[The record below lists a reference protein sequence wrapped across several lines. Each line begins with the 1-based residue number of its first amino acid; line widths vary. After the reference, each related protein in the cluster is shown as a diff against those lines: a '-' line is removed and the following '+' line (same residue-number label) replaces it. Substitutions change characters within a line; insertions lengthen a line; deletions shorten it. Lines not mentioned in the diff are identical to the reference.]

1 MTAYIKREIEK
12 TVYFSS
18 LMGTLTLSIE
28 YRLLYFL
35 IIYNLEINGLS
46 VNILLFPKSFFFFEV
61 SRL

>member
-1 MTAYIKREIEK
+1 MTAYMKREIEK

-18 LMGTLTLSIE
+18 IMGTRTLSIE

-46 VNILLFPKSFFFFEV
+46 VNILLFPKS
-61 SRL
+61 